1 MPACFKYQNAF
12 VDVQTR
18 LMARSY
24 SAESL
29 VSVRVVVTGPILT
42 FGAIPHVAAFP
53 LANGAWLDIQQ
64 HAYLG
69 RGLAG
74 FKEFPWLVRKWPVGP
89 KAQALISKDY

>member
-1 MPACFKYQNAF
+1 MFQVSERICGCSNKAHGAF
-12 VDVQTR
+12 VFCWH
-18 LMARSY
+18 
-24 SAESL
+24 L
-29 VSVRVVVTGPILT
+29 VGVHIVVTRPILT

-89 KAQALISKDY
+89 ETQALISKDY